1 MRNSAEHVHGEPSP
15 LFERSIDIPAYDLLI
30 RHSKTPFSTN
40 APHTEGEMCEL
51 VIYTEAGKSV
61 CVENTVYV
69 TTGFCAFTFRP
80 GELHFGI
87 HRPMNVHERYV
98 LTFHP
103 EKFRKIPGGDSLLR
117 IFFDRDAGTRNMIV
131 LPYEAERLVC
141 SYFASAFMAS
151 RRGDAASDTVILS
164 YIICLFDLLGQY
176 FIADQTNRG
185 TAGRVLHTILD
196 DMENR
201 YMTAIPLTDYAS
213 AAGISLSTMER
224 FFRQSLQMT
233 PGQYLHARRMECAK
247 HMLRDGSNVS
257 DACFLSGFRDY
268 SHFISDFKR
277 QVGMT
282 PAQYRKNRNQSSKAN
297 TEDKQE
303 V

>member
-1 MRNSAEHVHGEPSP
+1 MKNSAEYTNNETSQ
-15 LFERSIDIPAYDLLI
+15 LFERSIGVPMYELTV
-30 RHSKTPFSTN
+30 RHSRTQFSTN
-40 APHTEGEMCEL
+40 APHTDGDMCEL

-61 CVENTVYV
+61 CVENSVYV

-87 HRPMNVHERYV
+87 HRPMNIHERYV
-98 LTFHP
+98 ITFHP
-103 EKFRKIPGGDSLLR
+103 AKLRMLSGDILLR
-117 IFFDRDAGTRNMIV
+117 IFFDREAGMRNMIA
-131 LPYEAERLVC
+131 LPYEAERLLS
-141 SYFASAFMAS
+141 SYIESAF
-151 RRGDAASDTVILS
+151 AASERKDSASHIVVMAYVICML
-164 YIICLFDLLGQY
+164 DLLGKY
-176 FIADQTNRG
+176 FDKDHSDPKA
-185 TAGRVLHTILD
+185 AGSVLHAILD
-196 DMENR
+196 DMEKR

-282 PAQYRKNRNQSSKAN
+282 PAQYRKNRNQSSKSN